1 MSRNAL
7 GSCALGLALLAG
19 CLAPPEDAAP
29 QLPANPPQPPAEQP
43 PEQPPAEQPPAEQPP
58 VASPEQPGNAPGEEY
73 DAANHRVLYGDCMAG
88 TLMAVDLA
96 TGQHSVVADTWPWPE
111 ADARACVQSLVV
123 EPGGKRVF
131 AVVERPV
138 AQTAAQAVAAAG
150 ASASACSAS
159 ELVAIDTASG
169 EVTPLRALTSGCSGD
184 PGAAPSFSAP
194 QIDAAHG
201 QLLHLED
208 VCDATSCQGRL
219 TSTRFDGA
227 EGSVAQ
233 PMGGVQAASFILDP
247 ADPDRSAL
255 LLRDDLGVDALDFT
269 TGKRG
274 QRASI
279 QATWDDIEIQYTTGV
294 AADAAN
300 LRVFISAVALWP
312 GPDALFVVVAYD
324 LVTGEQTLLYDGSP
338 AADGA
343 AIACHPDPSFDS
355 ATNRV
360 LLVERPDAFG
370 CVANVFAVDAASG
383 DFARVS
389 QGHSPAP

>member
-1 MSRNAL
+1 MSRTAL

-58 VASPEQPGNAPGEEY
+58 VANPEQPRNAPGEEY

-111 ADARACVQSLVV
+111 AGARACVQSLVV

-138 AQTAAQAVAAAG
+138 VQAVDPAG

-169 EVTPLRALTSGCSGD
+169 QVTPLRAITSGCSGD
-184 PGAAPSFSAP
+184 LGASPSFSAP

-208 VCDATSCQGRL
+208 VCDATSCQSRL

-227 EGSVAQ
+227 VGSVAQ
-233 PMGGVQAASFILDP
+233 PMEGVQAASFILDS
-247 ADPDRSAL
+247 ADPDRIAL

-269 TGKRG
+269 TGKRS

-279 QATWDDIEIQYTTGV
+279 QATWDDIEIQYTTGF
-294 AADAAN
+294 AADAEN

-312 GPDALFVVVAYD
+312 GPDALFVVVALD

-370 CVANVFAVDAASG
+370 CVANVFAVDAESG
-383 DFARVS
+383 DFGRVS
-389 QGHSPAP
+389 QGQSPAP